1 MAEQQD
7 EQQSAGYP
15 LGRGYGHDYMRGGEV
30 FGGYGYS
37 QRGAYETP
45 RGDHP
50 DPNET
55 APDSPTNDALAAA
68 LSALPAPDESD
79 PDRHLAIDHSLDQL
93 EHTFGSSGG
102 NLRHSRSYYVTQ
114 AQLQQRL
121 HKNGG
126 DHGSPPGQDIH

>member
-7 EQQSAGYP
+7 GEQPAGYP

-37 QRGAYETP
+37 QRNAYDAP

-55 APDSPTNDALAAA
+55 APDGQASDAAA
-68 LSALPAPDESD
+68 AELSGLPAPDERD
-79 PDRHLAIDHSLDQL
+79 PARHLAIDNSLAQL
-93 EHTFGSSGG
+93 EHNFGSSG

-121 HKNGG
+121 FKNNAADRGTQP
-126 DHGSPPGQDIH
+126 DPSVH